1 MATCIIR
8 SRGLAA
14 ALLAAVLAAAVPSA
28 PAATAPA
35 GGAVT
40 TIDDQVLRD
49 RILQTLTKMNDAHEL
64 KSVKELRR
72 QLDRKRYPLRLPKPP
87 DRKLDAAELYEQAQS
102 RVLIFCHLY
111 HCTHCSHW
119 HVSTSTC
126 YALTADGIVV
136 ANYHAFGMEEA
147 AGVAVATAEG
157 RVFPVTEVLAAD
169 AGDDVA
175 VMRVAATDLQPLA
188 LSVDEPVGRPVSVVS
203 HPSGLFFVMT
213 QGHVSR
219 YYLAAEEGGKFA
231 RMAITADYAKGSS
244 GGPVFNACGAVVGM
258 VASTRSIYYDDEHG
272 KHDNLQMVIKS
283 CVPARSI
290 RKLLAP

>member
-1 MATCIIR
+1 MISRNRRA
-8 SRGLAA
+8 RGLAA
-14 ALLAAVLAAAVPSA
+14 ALLAAVLAASA
-28 PAATAPA
+28 PAPAAPAPA

-49 RILQTLTKMNDAHEL
+49 RILHALMKMNDAHAL
-64 KSVKELRR
+64 KSVPELRR
-72 QLDRKRYPLRLPKPP
+72 HLDRTRYPLHLPAPP
-87 DRKLDAAELYEQAQS
+87 DRKLDAAELYAQAQS
-102 RVLIFCHLY
+102 HVLIFCHLY
-111 HCTHCSHW
+111 LCKQCGHW

-126 YALTADGIVV
+126 YALSADGIVA

-147 AGVAVATAEG
+147 AGVAVATADG

-175 VMRVAATDLQPLA
+175 VLRVAAKDLQPLA
-188 LSVDEPVGRPVSVVS
+188 LSADEPVGHPVSVVS
-203 HPSGLFFVMT
+203 HPSGSFFVMT
-213 QGHVSR
+213 QGYVSR
-219 YYLAAEEGGKFA
+219 YYLEAAGGAKVA

-244 GGPVFNACGAVVGM
+244 GGPVFNDCGAVVGM

-272 KHDNLQMVIKS
+272 KHDNLQMVIKT

-290 RKLLAP
+290 LKLLAP